1 MLWAVV
7 LLRRGLWAIPST
19 ISPSAKFLVGDGGLL
34 RMVWMPKGL
43 KEELKER
50 LLKRGEELGVP
61 NLFDKIADETVGT
74 SEEEILPFL
83 EKVGH
88 PALSMDPIIG

>member
-1 MLWAVV
+1 
-7 LLRRGLWAIPST
+7 
-19 ISPSAKFLVGDGGLL
+19 
-34 RMVWMPKGL
+34 VWMPKGL
-43 KEELKER
+43 KEELRDR
-50 LLKRGEELGVP
+50 LVKRGTELGYP
-61 NLFDKIADETVGT
+61 NLIDMIADETVGI